1 VYRREKL
8 ESLLGQELGK
18 LIARHKESGALITI
32 TGVELSRKEES
43 LRVFVS
49 ILPEAQEDEALGEL
63 QRRAS
68 EFRHML
74 LKKLS
79 LRAIPYLQFTLDA
92 GSKNA
97 AAVEKALLQGE
108 AS

>member
-8 ESLLGQELGK
+8 ESLLGQELSK
-18 LIARHKESGALITI
+18 LIVRERESAALITI
-32 TGVELSRKEES
+32 TDVELSRKEES

-49 ILPEAQEDEALGEL
+49 ILPEAEEKGALQELRE
-63 QRRAS
+63 RAS
-68 EFRHML
+68 EFRHAL

-79 LRAIPYLQFTLDA
+79 LRAIPYLQFVLDA

-97 AAVEKALLQGE
+97 AAVEKALLQDE
-108 AS
+108 TQ